1 MNTLI
6 RKILLSTAIALAICD
21 RCPGQAITDTI
32 YADLDIATCTPV
44 SPRAGLPVTPG
55 SRGIRV
61 LPPVPGKA
69 KKIEILKVG
78 NNSFVQ
84 SRKASLHYKS
94 YGTILAFDKYKTD
107 GREKVI
113 VFAAKE
119 EHRDSL
125 LVYKDT
131 LYFKA
136 ITDKHTIYLSIVYPK
151 TPDTVI
157 VKCGYIP
164 TMQNYRPVRHYDP
177 VLKDHAH
184 WLLENQVSNLDTY
197 TLVRRENQYET
208 VMVET
213 TRENLSAYEQQEM
226 KQRFSNAGSLF
237 WIALEKL

>member
-1 MNTLI
+1 MNILI
-6 RKILLSTAIALAICD
+6 RKILLSAAIVLAICG

-55 SRGIRV
+55 IRV

-69 KKIEILKVG
+69 KKIEILKAV

-84 SRKASLHYKS
+84 RRKASLHYKS

-131 LYFKA
+131 LFFKA

-151 TPDTVI
+151 SPDTVI

-184 WLLENQVSNLDTY
+184 WLNENQVSKLDTY
-197 TLVRRENQYET
+197 TLVRKENHFET

-213 TRENLSAYEQQEM
+213 PRENLSAYEQQEM
-226 KQRFSNAGSLF
+226 KQRFSNSTSLF